1 MLRIARCRRPGCT
14 VQKASKICYTLGWI
28 GSRQR
33 LLRGRNR
40 LWSMLKSGQQGLK
53 SRPIHRGNKVPE
65 IRGIWKPA
73 QWRLRDLRRRRQR
86 GNPKGRVWGEGGR
99 GTAPLHGL
107 GMKDNLSRNIGFHL
121 GVFYFASV
129 SGTALALLRHYELT
143 IEANLVRSTGTV
155 KDLQGNLPRKLIRP

>member
-1 MLRIARCRRPGCT
+1 MLRIARCRRPGRT

-40 LWSMLKSGQQGLK
+40 LWPMLKSGQQGLK

-86 GNPKGRVWGEGGR
+86 RNPKGRVWREGGR

-121 GVFYFASV
+121 GVFYFEASAAQLLHYYSTMNLPLKRTL
-129 SGTALALLRHYELT
+129 SGPP
-143 IEANLVRSTGTV
+143 VRSKTCKGIF
-155 KDLQGNLPRKLIRP
+155 LEN